1 MISGLRQLIS
11 LLDILCWNLQ
21 TQTLNDTG
29 SGSLQARL
37 SPSNDD
43 HLAPAQSLCTAAQ
56 PTSPR
61 HGAAGRRSTRGLSS
75 QLAQLQAGLGPAIPA
90 PTATDGEGS
99 GFISAGAARSHLTT
113 RADGDWS
120 GFSPAEAPTLVLFTQ
135 GTFAEPQSALA
146 NGDSSG
152 LAPSYSIDT
161 DLPPSPSRLP
171 HRPRGRRSASG
182 LPPPRKRRLNQ
193 AQPRRSLTL
202 IRNQQRPVTRPPP
215 ALRTDSRN

>member
-61 HGAAGRRSTRGLSS
+61 HGAAGRQSTSGLSS
-75 QLAQLQAGLGPAIPA
+75 QVAQLQAGLGPAIPA

-135 GTFAEPQSALA
+135 GTFAEPLSALA

-171 HRPRGRRSASG
+171 PSTSGPPLGFGPAAPAQAASQPGSAP
-182 LPPPRKRRLNQ
+182 L
-193 AQPRRSLTL
+193 
-202 IRNQQRPVTRPPP
+202 
-215 ALRTDSRN
+215 